1 MNIIGDY
8 EAHRRDAE
16 FDRKEDARLARNN
29 TKVLRE
35 RISELETLIRE
46 ARDLMREALDDV
58 CGQISPSDS
67 EDWIIR
73 AMDACSQSNTSGV
86 ES

>member
-8 EAHRRDAE
+8 ESRRRDEE
-16 FDRKEDARLARNN
+16 FDRNEDARLASNK
-29 TKVLRE
+29 TAVQRE

-58 CGQISPSDS
+58 CGQLSHDA
-67 EDWIIR
+67 EDWIMR
-73 AMDACSQSNTSGV
+73 AIVACSKSRTSKGI
-86 ES
+86 E